1 MGGSLKKVKMDN
13 GKLRISDILRLWLAI
28 LFACVLFA
36 LGIHSAEPT
45 KLLIADGAI
54 SIYE

>member
-1 MGGSLKKVKMDN
+1 MDGSLKKLKMDN

-28 LFACVLFA
+28 LFACALFA

-54 SIYE
+54 RIYE